1 MLQCRVLHGRL
12 SCLQS
17 TNSVAHLNKW
27 YWPHFLVV
35 LLPCSHPPSPHAG
48 QLEKGDPTDQG
59 HCQKGTSSEMSYK
72 NVTRSECFTHT
83 HKHTHTHTS
92 RCSRGKRDCIIMAT
106 HDVAALAISI
116 YHYRRSGNFQV
127 TKFSCFLLVCKIFSW
142 SRTPT
147 KTFNSIKSILHSLI
161 WNETTHRVQTS
172 SCMVSMLLWVV

>member
-1 MLQCRVLHGRL
+1 MRIQTLAGKSQAAQDWRKDGVLQCRVLHGRL

-83 HKHTHTHTS
+83 HTNTHTRQDAVEVS
-92 RCSRGKRDCIIMAT
+92 
-106 HDVAALAISI
+106 
-116 YHYRRSGNFQV
+116 V
-127 TKFSCFLLVCKIFSW
+127 TVLPW
-142 SRTPT
+142 
-147 KTFNSIKSILHSLI
+147 
-161 WNETTHRVQTS
+161 
-172 SCMVSMLLWVV
+172 